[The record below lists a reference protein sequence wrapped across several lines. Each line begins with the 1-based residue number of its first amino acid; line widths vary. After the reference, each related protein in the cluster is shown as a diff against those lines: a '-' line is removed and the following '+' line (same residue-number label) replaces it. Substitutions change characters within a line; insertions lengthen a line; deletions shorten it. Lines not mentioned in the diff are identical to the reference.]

1 MFHYPHHIGDFD
13 KATRHLTRLERSIY
27 RDLLDFYYES
37 EKQLPLDL
45 SFVCRRILANSNE
58 ERTAV
63 EQVLN
68 EFFHKTPDGWYHIRC
83 EAEIDKFHANISQKS
98 EAGKRSAEKRALKLQ
113 QALNGRSTDVQRHS
127 NGTPTN
133 QEPEPITVNQIK
145 DMSPPSASTSN
156 KGTRLPENWVLP
168 KAWGDWALSEKTELT
183 SADIRLMAEMF
194 KDHWLANANRATGKK
209 ADWSATWRNWV
220 RNQKGGNYE
229 ANRRFGK
236 TSITE
241 KRHSIGEFIEREANA
256 AAARLSE
263 GAVSEDEGDL
273 PPKMGLTVFK

>member
-1 MFHYPHHIGDFD
+1 VPLLVYCLLEFVPQPTSQSELMFHYPHHIGDFD

-113 QALNGRSTDVQRHS
+113 QALNGRSTDVQREV

-133 QEPEPITVNQIK
+133 QEPRTNNQEPIK
-145 DMSPPSASTSN
+145 
-156 KGTRLPENWVLP
+156 
-168 KAWGDWALSEKTELT
+168 
-183 SADIRLMAEMF
+183 DIRDIPSESSTRNGVPFQQIIDLYHAKLPTLPRFE
-194 KDHWLANANRATGKK
+194 KLTTQRKGYIRQRWLEDLPDLDHWGNFFEYVAKSAFLTGKAPAK
-209 ADWSATWRNWV
+209 DGKPPFRADLEWITRPANFA
-220 RNQKGGNYE
+220 KIYE
-229 ANRRFGK
+229 DKYHR
-236 TSITE
+236 
-241 KRHSIGEFIEREANA
+241 
-256 AAARLSE
+256 
-263 GAVSEDEGDL
+263 
-273 PPKMGLTVFK
+273 